1 MSAYDDLSAALD
13 DLADA
18 GHRWPCRGR
27 SEWIEED
34 PAVLA
39 EAAQA
44 CAGCPVLTAC
54 AAAGAELRPSA
65 GVWAGV
71 VVNPH
76 PRTRAKALDRLRS
89 IATTATSLQEDR

>member
-44 CAGCPVLTAC
+44 CAGCCVLSAC

-76 PRTRAKALDRLRS
+76 PRNRAKALRQLQQLT
-89 IATTATSLQEDR
+89 TTATSPQEDR